1 VGGIAGQRH
10 RPVPQ
15 RRVAGGDDELLGGE
29 HVMGGLVVQARVR
42 GRHAEL
48 LGGED
53 VVGRI
58 FVVAVRR
65 WHRRR

>member
-1 VGGIAGQRH
+1 
-10 RPVPQ
+10 
-15 RRVAGGDDELLGGE
+15 
-29 HVMGGLVVQARVR
+29 VVQARVR